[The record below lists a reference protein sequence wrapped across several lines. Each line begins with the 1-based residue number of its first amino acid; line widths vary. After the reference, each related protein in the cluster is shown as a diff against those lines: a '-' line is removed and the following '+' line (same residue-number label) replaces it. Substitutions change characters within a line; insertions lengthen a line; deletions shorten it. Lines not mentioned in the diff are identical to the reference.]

1 MAWPFL
7 VAAII
12 VAQQTGQS
20 PWCWVPA
27 TSNATFCDYSTFGS
41 CMAANK
47 DKEAGTCVQRN

>member
-1 MAWPFL
+1 MKYAL

-20 PWCWVPA
+20 PRCWVPA

-47 DKEAGTCVQRN
+47 DTEARTCVQRN